1 MKNFLIAMVLSFL
14 VAAPAMAKSKKP
26 ADDSIVTT
34 AINDGRFTIL
44 VDLVVTAGLAGVLDE
59 EGQFTVFAPT
69 DDAFEETFGEG
80 VTAGDIVGVIAGA
93 CIDVI
98 GAAQNVLLHH
108 VADGRRWSNSVVGK
122 NTKPID
128 TLNGE
133 LIWVRN
139 DGSIRDASGSSMAD
153 IVIPDV
159 NASNGIVHALDYVL
173 MPSSL
178 CVD

>member
-1 MKNFLIAMVLSFL
+1 MKNLLIAFVLSL
-14 VAAPAMAKSKKP
+14 MVASPAMAKPGKP
-26 ADDSIVTT
+26 NKESIVDL
-34 AINDGRFTIL
+34 AIANGNFTIL

-69 DDAFEETFGEG
+69 DGAFEETFGEG

-93 CIDVI
+93 CDDVI
-98 GAAQNVLLHH
+98 GAAQNILLHH
-108 VADGRRWSNSVVGK
+108 VANGRRWSNSVVGK
-122 NTKPID
+122 NTKPIA

-133 LIWVRN
+133 YLWVRN
-139 DGSIRDASGSSMAD
+139 DGSIRDGAGYTEAD
-153 IVIPDV
+153 IVIPDN
-159 NASNGIVHALDYVL
+159 NAKNGIVHAIDYVL